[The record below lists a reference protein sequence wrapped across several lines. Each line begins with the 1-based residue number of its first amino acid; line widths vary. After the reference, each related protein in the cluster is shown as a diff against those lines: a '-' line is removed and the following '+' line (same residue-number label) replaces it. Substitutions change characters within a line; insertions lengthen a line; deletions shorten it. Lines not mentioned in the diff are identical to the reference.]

1 MIELILRQADVAQIR
16 FAHSPLQELV
26 GSVTTLH
33 EPARQPMHRRWLRWA
48 GPRLDAGDFDLL
60 FALCPP
66 NQYVPDFLTPNCG
79 SGTCEV
85 AEELDVVGATPPEQ
99 VRAELDELARSSPTR
114 TLPAGARRL
123 YEDPA
128 RGLGRLV
135 DQLRAYWRLVLE
147 PVWPRI
153 SALTADDLGY
163 RLQQCADEGIGRVLN
178 SVSAQVT
185 YRDDLL
191 EVDKRYSCRHD
202 LGGAGLLLVPC
213 VFVWPTVTVTCCGA
227 TQPTITYPPRGLGTA
242 WEQRGDRGLEPLG
255 ALVGRT
261 RATMLDVLGL
271 PVTTTQLAARLGI
284 SAAAASQHL
293 QILKAAALVQSRRQG
308 RLVLY
313 QRPPAGT
320 VLHDAPRR
328 QHLDALPAGL
338 AR

>member
-1 MIELILRQADVAQIR
+1 MIELALRQADVAQIR

-26 GSVTTLH
+26 GSVITLQDA
-33 EPARQPMHRRWLRWA
+33 ARQPMHRRWLRWA
-48 GPRLDAGDFDLL
+48 EPRLHGGCFDLL
-60 FALCPP
+60 FALMPA
-66 NQYVPDFLTPNCG
+66 NRYYPDFLTPMCG
-79 SGTCEV
+79 SGTNEFV
-85 AEELDVVGATPPEQ
+85 DELEAVRATPAEQ
-99 VRAELDELARSSPTR
+99 VRAELDDMDGE
-114 TLPAGARRL
+114 LPAAARAL

-128 RGLGRLV
+128 RQLGRVV

-147 PVWPRI
+147 PVWPRV
-153 SALTADDLGY
+153 SALTADDVGY

-178 SVSAQVT
+178 SVSAHVVFHG
-185 YRDDLL
+185 DVLM
-191 EVDKRYSCRHD
+191 VDKRYTCRHD

-227 TQPTITYPPRGLGTA
+227 AQPSITYPPRGLGTA
-242 WEQRGDRGLEPLG
+242 WERRGDRGPEPLG

-261 RATMLDVLGL
+261 RAAMLDVLGL

-313 QRPPAGT
+313 QRTPAGT
-320 VLHDAPRR
+320 VLHEAARR
-328 QHLDALPAGL
+328 QHLESLPAGL
-338 AR
+338 AG